1 MSEHQATD
9 TDEDISG
16 EEEVEEIVYAG
27 LEVDHRD
34 NTDAPDLYVL
44 TAEAGILADWAK
56 VPRANP
62 DFMDGYQRQ
71 LDENRLDEIEDFFGE
86 SVNIIPGA
94 ILVTVDE
101 ENLLI
106 DSNDHYTEITIQ
118 NPPPKSSKELLETA
132 YEELYERLDDRGQDH
147 VDAIA
152 GDEEEDED
160 KDTAEEADSDED
172 EAESDDDS
180 SPVSYLSRKTGELKK
195 KIENWD
201 DLGTDEKDSLGE
213 YAKRVNKPGLIIDGQ
228 HRVHGAKQYPGD
240 IQYPVVLIPGLEA
253 KEQVYHFYMINDKA
267 EPISQEELL
276 ITVSTALSEKESD
289 DLMMRLLSA
298 GVDVDKARYPYMA
311 DVEEQSPFHQMI
323 NYEEKVGEQTGS
335 IGFRDLYTI
344 MNRFVDMKGGHHAL
358 YEDIDEWDDVRY
370 RIGKF
375 YTFWTAIKDHYPDL
389 WEDAEKAQ
397 EGNYTEDD
405 HPKQFF
411 RKDAMRV
418 LQEYI
423 LERLV
428 DKQKSRK
435 EVLEELGEVDD
446 SVKEGL
452 WELILE
458 DDDIFTEEIQN
469 VLDDIPEDF
478 YRKKWQT
485 SGLSTSENRN
495 NFKEELKKAADTTP
509 KGLPK
514 LRIFNK
520 GF

>member
-1 MSEHQATD
+1 
-9 TDEDISG
+9 
-16 EEEVEEIVYAG
+16 
-27 LEVDHRD
+27 
-34 NTDAPDLYVL
+34 
-44 TAEAGILADWAK
+44 
-56 VPRANP
+56 
-62 DFMDGYQRQ
+62 
-71 LDENRLDEIEDFFGE
+71 
-86 SVNIIPGA
+86 
-94 ILVTVDE
+94 
-101 ENLLI
+101 
-106 DSNDHYTEITIQ
+106 
-118 NPPPKSSKELLETA
+118 
-132 YEELYERLDDRGQDH
+132 
-147 VDAIA
+147 
-152 GDEEEDED
+152 
-160 KDTAEEADSDED
+160 
-172 EAESDDDS
+172 
-180 SPVSYLSRKTGELKK
+180 
-195 KIENWD
+195 
-201 DLGTDEKDSLGE
+201 
-213 YAKRVNKPGLIIDGQ
+213 
-228 HRVHGAKQYPGD
+228 
-240 IQYPVVLIPGLEA
+240 
-253 KEQVYHFYMINDKA
+253 
-267 EPISQEELL
+267 
-276 ITVSTALSEKESD
+276 
-289 DLMMRLLSA
+289 
-298 GVDVDKARYPYMA
+298 MA

-375 YTFWTAIKDHYPDL
+375 YTFWTAIKEHYPDL
-389 WEDAEKAQ
+389 WEDAEKSE
-397 EGNYTEDD
+397 EGDYTGDD
-405 HPKQFF
+405 HPGQFF

-446 SVKEGL
+446 SVKDDL

-469 VLDDIPEDF
+469 VLDDLPEDF